1 MLAIA
6 ALTMAALFSGA
17 AVYIVLAEHP
27 ARRRIA
33 PEAQLVQ
40 WKSSYAHGAVMQAS
54 LAALAGL
61 AGIALWVRWNDLVF
75 LAGGLVM
82 WGAIAYTFAVMWQL
96 NSRLKGT
103 PPEAASAETVTM
115 LGRWGRLHAGRTLIG
130 LAATAI
136 YAAGLYR
143 ALN

>member
-1 MLAIA
+1 MLSIA
-6 ALTMAALFSGA
+6 ALVLATLFSGA
-17 AVYIVLAEHP
+17 AVYVLLAEHP
-27 ARRRIA
+27 ARRLIP

-61 AGIALWVRWNDLVF
+61 AGIIVWMRWADPLF
-75 LAGGLVM
+75 LAGGIVM
-82 WGAIAYTFAVMWQL
+82 WSAIAYTFAVMWQL

-103 PPEAASAETVTM
+103 PPEATGAETVTM
-115 LGRWGRLHAGRTLIG
+115 LGRWGRLHAGRTMIG
-130 LAATAI
+130 LAATAL

-143 ALN
+143 ALT